1 MNSSRGEYHSEE
13 RLYLLLDG
21 FEKLRKGSLLV
32 VVGYVLIIASLLWM
46 MASVATFPS
55 IFRGMDRF
63 LGAMTSAMI
72 AAALTSLA
80 GILLALAGFIVLLS
94 SSSSFRDYSPSRLG
108 RGSTAA
114 SLIAGGFAAMAFG
127 LLLII
132 ASAYGATAW
141 SAVIGMGFI
150 FLGILIAFI
159 GEILFAVFIRD
170 LTVLRDEGLNVPASF
185 DAAGILLLL
194 GVVLSVIPMIAPIG
208 AILALIALAMIYK
221 YSEEAING
229 LREQISRSR
238 AGLSRPYR
246 P

>member
-1 MNSSRGEYHSEE
+1 MSSSSREYYSEQ

-32 VVGYVLIIASLLWM
+32 VVGYVFIIASLLWM

-63 LGAMTSAMI
+63 LGAMTSTMV

-108 RGSTAA
+108 RGSTAT
-114 SLIAGGFAAMAFG
+114 SLIAGGFAAIAFG
-127 LLLII
+127 ILLII
-132 ASAYGATAW
+132 ASAYGAMVW
-141 SAVIGMGFI
+141 GAVMGMGFI
-150 FLGILIAFI
+150 FFGVLVAFI

-170 LTVLRDEGLNVPASF
+170 LTVLRDEGLNVPAGF
-185 DAAGILLLL
+185 DTAGILLLL
-194 GVVLSVIPMIAPIG
+194 GVVFSVIPMIAPIG
-208 AILALIALAMIYK
+208 VVLVLISLAMIYK
-221 YSEEAING
+221 YSEEAINV
-229 LREQISRSR
+229 LREQASRSK
-238 AGLSRPYR
+238 AGISGPFK

>member
-1 MNSSRGEYHSEE
+1 MSSYSGEYYSER

-32 VVGYVLIIASLLWM
+32 IVGYVLIIASLLWM
-46 MASVATFPS
+46 MASVATFLS
-55 IFRGMDRF
+55 IFRGMNHF
-63 LGAMTSAMI
+63 LDAMTSAMV
-72 AAALTSLA
+72 AVALTSLA

-94 SSSSFRDYSPSRLG
+94 SSNSFRDYSPSRLG
-108 RGSTAA
+108 RGSTAT
-114 SLIAGGFAAMAFG
+114 SLIAGGFAAITFG

-132 ASAYGATAW
+132 ASAYGATVW
-141 SAVIGMGFI
+141 GAVMGMGLI

-170 LTVLRDEGLNVPASF
+170 LTILRDEGLNVPAGFGS
-185 DAAGILLLL
+185 AGILLLL

-208 AILALIALAMIYK
+208 VVLALIALAMIYK

-229 LREQISRSR
+229 LREQASRSR
-238 AGLSRPYR
+238 AGLSGPFK